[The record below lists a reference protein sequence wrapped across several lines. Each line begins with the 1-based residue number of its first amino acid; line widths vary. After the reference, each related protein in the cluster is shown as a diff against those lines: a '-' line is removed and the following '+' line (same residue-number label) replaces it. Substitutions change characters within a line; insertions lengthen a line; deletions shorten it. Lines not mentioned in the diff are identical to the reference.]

1 MEFLGEYEEALQTY
15 DLLLSLLPDY
25 VDPSGVYNDVGL
37 LMGTLDQHESALD
50 YLNKALEYRL
60 EQGNPL
66 LIAQV
71 EHSLGDAYFRQGRY
85 EESIRYFE
93 QAKAHLTPVNYLFGL
108 AYVHHGLGK
117 AYIELNNFVKESNIS
132 FRLSSMSLSTRICIY
147 RD

>member
-1 MEFLGEYEEALQTY
+1 PLFPRYRGLHLVANNLEFLGEYEEALQTY

-66 LIAQV
+66 L
-71 EHSLGDAYFRQGRY
+71 
-85 EESIRYFE
+85 
-93 QAKAHLTPVNYLFGL
+93 
-108 AYVHHGLGK
+108 
-117 AYIELNNFVKESNIS
+117 
-132 FRLSSMSLSTRICIY
+132 
-147 RD
+147 